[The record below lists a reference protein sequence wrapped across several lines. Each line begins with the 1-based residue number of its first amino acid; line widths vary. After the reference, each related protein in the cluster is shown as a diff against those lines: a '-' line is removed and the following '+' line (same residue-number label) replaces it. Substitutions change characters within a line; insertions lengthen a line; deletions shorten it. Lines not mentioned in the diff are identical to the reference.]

1 MRTTRRAVAAA
12 HESQV
17 ALSVISRRRNNEV
30 AFRSKQKSWQAG
42 PAGLVVDD
50 PLRKSGGHFAAMQK
64 ALLSSMM
71 CDAVDG

>member
-50 PLRKSGGHFAAMQK
+50 PLRKSGEAFR
-64 ALLSSMM
+64 
-71 CDAVDG
+71 CDAKGLTLIDDV